1 MKNSLETRLGI
12 FFALALI
19 AGFIILELA
28 GTRDLFRK
36 GYNLRTRFDN
46 IQELK
51 VGDSVRMAGV
61 EVGHV
66 EKIQLATNRVEVV
79 LNIDKRTVVKTDSKA
94 SIKFVGLMGQ
104 NYVSVN
110 FGSPDAPRAE
120 PGTLLDTEE
129 QADLNSLMVRL
140 QSVASGVEG
149 LTKNFSGES
158 FNNLFGPFTDFMKEN
173 NPKLSAILGNLQ
185 MISTRIV
192 DGQGTVGR
200 LINEDKLYASALT
213 TVSNVNNS
221 VDEMKPLFNDLKLTI
236 DQARAVVTQV
246 NEGQGTIGKLIK
258 DEALYRETT
267 TAMTNL
273 REILQKINQGQ
284 GSVGQLVNDPGFI
297 NNAKLTLQKVEK
309 ATEGLEDQG
318 PLSVVGIMVNSLF

>member
-1 MKNSLETRLGI
+1 MRNTLETRLGV

-19 AGFIILELA
+19 AGVVILELA
-28 GTRDLFRK
+28 GTRDLLSK
-36 GYNLRTRFDN
+36 GYPLNARFEN

-51 VGDSVRMAGV
+51 EGDPVKMAGV

-66 EKIQLATNRVEVV
+66 QKIQLADNKVEVV
-79 LNIDKRTVVKTDSKA
+79 ISVDRKARVRTDSKA

-104 NYVSVN
+104 NYVALS
-110 FGSPDAPRAE
+110 FGSADAPIAAAGAMLE
-120 PGTLLDTEE
+120 SEE
-129 QADLNSLMVRL
+129 QADLNSLMVKL
-140 QSVASGVEG
+140 QSVADGVEG
-149 LTKNFSGES
+149 LTKNFSGENFS
-158 FNNLFGPFTDFMKEN
+158 NLLGPFTDFLKEN
-173 NPKLSAILGNLQ
+173 NPRLSAILGNLQ
-185 MISTRIV
+185 TISTRV
-192 DGQGTVGR
+192 VQGEGTIGR
-200 LINEDKLYASALT
+200 LINEDTLYRSALN
-213 TVSNVNNS
+213 TVSNLNTTVA
-221 VDEMKPLFNDLKLTI
+221 DARPLFDELKLTL
-236 DQARAVVTQV
+236 DQARSVVTQV

-258 DEALYRETT
+258 DETLYRETT

-318 PLSVVGIMVNSLF
+318 PLSVLGIAVNSLF

>member
-1 MKNSLETRLGI
+1 MKTNLETRLGV

-19 AGFIILELA
+19 AGVVILELA
-28 GTRDLFRK
+28 GTRDLFNK
-36 GYNLRTRFDN
+36 GYPVRARFDN

-51 VGDSVRMAGV
+51 EGDPVKMAGV

-66 EKIQLATNRVEVV
+66 QKIALADNKVEVV
-79 LNIDKRTVVKTDSKA
+79 LNVNREASVKTDSKA

-104 NYVSVN
+104 NYISLT
-110 FGSPDAPRAE
+110 FGSTDAPKASADA
-120 PGTLLDTEE
+120 LLETEE
-129 QADLNSLMVRL
+129 QADLNSLMVKL
-140 QSVASGVEG
+140 QNVAEGVEG
-149 LTKNFSGES
+149 LTQNFSGENFS
-158 FNNLFGPFTDFMKEN
+158 NLLGPFTEFIKEN
-173 NPKLSAILGNLQ
+173 SPRLSAILGNLQ
-185 MISTRIV
+185 TISSRIAQ
-192 DGQGTVGR
+192 GEGTVGR
-200 LINEDKLYASALT
+200 MINDDTLYFSALN
-213 TVSNVNNS
+213 TVSNLNTTVA
-221 VDEMKPLFNDLKLTI
+221 DAKPLFDELKLTL
-236 DQARAVVTQV
+236 DQARSVVTQV

-258 DEALYRETT
+258 DESLYRETT

-318 PLSVVGIMVNSLF
+318 PLSVLGIAVNSLF

>member
-1 MKNSLETRLGI
+1 MKNTLETRLGL

-19 AGFIILELA
+19 AGVVVLELA
-28 GTRDLFRK
+28 GTRDLFNK
-36 GYNLRTRFDN
+36 GYPIRAQFDD

-51 VGDSVRMAGV
+51 AGDPVKMAGV

-66 EKIQLATNRVEVV
+66 EKIQLANNKVEVV
-79 LNIDKRTVVKTDSKA
+79 LNVDRDASVKTDSRA

-104 NYVSVN
+104 NYISLT
-110 FGSPDAPRAE
+110 FGSTEAPVASANA
-120 PGTLLDTEE
+120 LLETEE
-129 QADLNSLMVRL
+129 QADLNSLMVKL
-140 QSVASGVEG
+140 QNVAEGVEG
-149 LTKNFSGES
+149 LTKNFSGENFS
-158 FNNLFGPFTDFMKEN
+158 NLLGPFTEFIKEN
-173 NPKLSAILGNLQ
+173 SPRLSVILGNLQ
-185 MISTRIV
+185 TVSTRIAQG
-192 DGQGTVGR
+192 DGTIGR
-200 LINEDKLYASALT
+200 LINEDTLYVSALN
-213 TVSNVNNS
+213 TVSNLNTTVA
-221 VDEMKPLFNDLKLTI
+221 DARPLFDDLKLTL
-236 DQARAVVTQV
+236 DEARGVVTQV

-258 DEALYRETT
+258 DESLYRETT

-318 PLSVVGIMVNSLF
+318 PLSVLGIAVNSLF

>member
-1 MKNSLETRLGI
+1 MKNTLETRLGI

-19 AGFIILELA
+19 AAVVILELA

-36 GYNLRTRFDN
+36 GFRIRARFEN

-51 VGDSVRMAGV
+51 EGDSVKMAGV
-61 EVGHV
+61 EVGHI
-66 EKIQLATNRVEVV
+66 ERIQLSSNRVEVV
-79 LNIDKRTVVKTDSKA
+79 MSVDKNAAVKTDSKA

-104 NYVSVN
+104 NYVAIG

-120 PGTLLDTEE
+120 AGALLDSEE

-140 QSVASGVEG
+140 QSVATGVEG
-149 LTKNFSGES
+149 LTKNFSGENFS
-158 FNNLFGPFTDFMKEN
+158 NLLGPFTDFLKEN

-185 MISTRIV
+185 AISTRIV
-192 DGQGTVGR
+192 NGNGTIGR
-200 LINEDKLYASALT
+200 LVNEDTLYASAVT
-213 TVSNVNNS
+213 TVSNLNS
-221 VDEMKPLFNDLKLTI
+221 RIEAAGPIFDDLKLTL
-236 DQARAVVTQV
+236 DDARGVVKQV

-258 DEALYRETT
+258 DETLYKETT
-267 TAMTNL
+267 TAMVNL

-318 PLSVVGIMVNSLF
+318 PLSVLGIAVQSLF